1 MRWRAPL
8 SDLRFVLHDHLRA
21 SETLRALTGWEDLDR
36 DTMDRVLDE
45 AARVAEKDLQPLN
58 RPGDE
63 HGCVF
68 ERGAVRTPP
77 GFKEAFRRF
86 ADAGWCGLTADPE
99 YGGQGVP
106 QALGTAVLELWGSA
120 NLSFSDYALLV
131 SSAAE
136 TIARYAS
143 PELKALYI
151 PRMVAGEWAGTMCM
165 TEPHCG
171 TDLGLLK
178 TRAEPQGDGGYRIT
192 GTKIFI
198 SGGEHD
204 LTPNIVHLVL
214 ARIAGAPA
222 GTRGISL
229 FLVPK
234 FLPWADGGLGERNAV
249 RAIGIEHKM
258 GYAASA
264 TCVMEFEGAK
274 GWLLGEAHRGLIHMF
289 TMVNTAR
296 LAVGLQGLSLAEAA
310 YQGAASY
317 ARERLQG
324 RSPKGAL
331 VPDKPADPLM
341 AQPDV
346 RRVLLSAR
354 AFTEAARAV
363 ALECALDLDIATRH
377 GDGAVRARA
386 GERAA
391 LLTPAIKAGFSDLG
405 FETCVACMQIWGGH
419 GYIRAN
425 GMEQY
430 VRDVRIAQIQEG
442 ANAIQALDLFGR
454 KMIKDG
460 GKAFHALM
468 DEMAEFAA
476 GPSRAPALAE
486 FAQPLAKAVADVRE
500 LARWINGQ
508 GDRHTLGSA
517 GVDAMRAFVL
527 TLLAWTWARLVET
540 AERTGTPELRLA
552 KRTVARHFYARL
564 LPLAAGH
571 VQAAKA
577 EAGVL
582 MALAEEAV

>member
-8 SDLRFVLHDHLRA
+8 ADLRFVLHDHLRA
-21 SETLRALTGWEDLDR
+21 SETLGALPGWEGLDR
-36 DTMDRVLDE
+36 ETMDRLLDE

-68 ERGAVRTPP
+68 ERGTVRTPP

-99 YGGQGVP
+99 HGGQGLPRVMD
-106 QALGTAVLELWGSA
+106 TAILELWGSA
-120 NLSFSDYALLV
+120 NLSFSDYALLI

-136 TIARYAS
+136 TIARHAD
-143 PELKALYI
+143 PALTALYV
-151 PRMVAGEWAGTMCM
+151 PRLAAGEWAGTMCM

-178 TRAEPQGDGGYRIT
+178 TRADPQGDGSFRIS

-214 ARIAGAPA
+214 ARIAGAPE

-234 FLPWADGGLGERNAV
+234 IVPHANGALGARNAV
-249 RAIGIEHKM
+249 RAIGVEHKM

-264 TCVMEFEGAK
+264 TCVMEFEGAR
-274 GWLLGEAHRGLIHMF
+274 GWLLGEAHRGLLHMF

-310 YQGAASY
+310 YRGAASY

-324 RSPKGAL
+324 RSPLGAR
-331 VPDKPADPLM
+331 DSGKPADPLM

-363 ALECALDLDIATRH
+363 ALECALGLDLAARH
-377 GDGAVRARA
+377 GDQAIRLRA

-405 FETCVACMQIWGGH
+405 FETCVACMQLWGGH

-430 VRDVRIAQIQEG
+430 VRDVRLSQIQEG

-454 KMIKDG
+454 KVAKDG
-460 GKAFHALM
+460 GRAFHALM
-468 DEMAEFAA
+468 DEIAAFAA
-476 GPSRAPALAE
+476 GPCRSPALRE
-486 FAQPLAKAVADVRE
+486 FATPLAEAAE
-500 LARWINGQ
+500 ATSGLAQWISAQ
-508 GDRHTLGSA
+508 DDRHALGSA

-540 AERTGTPELRLA
+540 AERSGAPEIRLS

-571 VQAAKA
+571 AQAAKA
-577 EAGVL
+577 DPAVL
-582 MALAEEAV
+582 MALGDEAV